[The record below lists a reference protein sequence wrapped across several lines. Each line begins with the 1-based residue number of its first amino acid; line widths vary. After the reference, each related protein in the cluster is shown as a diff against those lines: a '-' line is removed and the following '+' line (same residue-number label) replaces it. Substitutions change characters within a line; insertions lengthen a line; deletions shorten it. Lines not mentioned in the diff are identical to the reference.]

1 MRQLCR
7 HEIRDD
13 VDWEV
18 WHRTQW
24 GACRLHTA
32 IIRQFRKPLIYTR
45 EIKRGVLEGSKDNQ
59 RVENLDNFLFD
70 TPEFSP
76 ILSVAKR

>member
-1 MRQLCR
+1 MEHKQLCR
-7 HEIRDD
+7 HAIRDD

-18 WHRTQW
+18 WHCTKQHTPS
-24 GACRLHTA
+24 GLHTD

-45 EIKRGVLEGSKDNQ
+45 EIKRGVLEGVKDNQ

-70 TPEFSP
+70 TP
-76 ILSVAKR
+76 